1 MEIKKSPKADLENK
15 RSMFIL
21 IGFVLAFGFTY
32 ICFEWTNTE
41 VTVHEVEDT
50 FINQSEDLIIPH
62 HRTNHRTV
70 HHHHQTNFQNHHRM
84 NHHFRNQHHRR
95 PQ

>member
-32 ICFEWTNTE
+32 TIA
-41 VTVHEVEDT
+41 
-50 FINQSEDLIIPH
+50 SKK
-62 HRTNHRTV
+62 
-70 HHHHQTNFQNHHRM
+70 
-84 NHHFRNQHHRR
+84 
-95 PQ
+95 